1 MLQNMMHH
9 RSSLGAWVVMDG
21 RHFVDCMV
29 RGDVSVWDELLP
41 ELRRIA
47 LGACHNLRVYDE
59 IKEDIVQ
66 DVALK
71 VFTDWR
77 SYQHESQLNTWI
89 YAIARHRCIDALR
102 KRVVRGDDKLPVM
115 EISTEQVDTR
125 ALYRP
130 SLEQAL
136 CVEQMIAALE
146 SQGEAR
152 KGSMRMIDVVRWWV
166 MNDGSSNDDLARFLG
181 TTPGAAKTRKSAI
194 LKRIRE
200 LCQEFCGDA
209 ECLVSASV

>member
-1 MLQNMMHH
+1 
-9 RSSLGAWVVMDG
+9 MDG
-21 RHFVDCMV
+21 KHFVGCMV
-29 RGDVSVWDELLP
+29 RGDASVWDELLP

-59 IKEDIVQ
+59 LKEDIVQ

-77 SYQHESQLNTWI
+77 SYQQESQFNTWI

-102 KRVVRGDDKLPVM
+102 KRVVRGDDKGLLHAEAP
-115 EISTEQVDTR
+115 EQIDDARSVF
-125 ALYRP
+125 YP
-130 SLEQAL
+130 SLEQTL
-136 CVEQMIAALE
+136 CVEQMIAELE
-146 SQGEAR
+146 SQGDAR

-166 MNDGSSNDDLARFLG
+166 LNDGSSNDELARFLQ
-181 TTPGAAKTRKSAI
+181 TTPNAAKTRKSAI

-200 LCQEFCGDA
+200 LCTHFCGDG
-209 ECLVSASV
+209 ECLVSASI